1 MFYFGHRRCVPS
13 CLSHAWDT
21 WDTWDSG
28 CTRLAPRA
36 GSLNLGLFAPGLLAP
51 LIRGG
56 GSWAGCMGSS
66 VIFASAPFLG
76 WVHDADDAL
85 AARMKMNVMDLNGL
99 VVTPPIPIEHLQQ
112 FVLHLEQLDGVAAIE
127 LWRR

>member
-1 MFYFGHRRCVPS
+1 MVANECVPLCLSHAVGHLGHLGRLTLQIIEEGVPS

-85 AARMKMNVMDLNGL
+85 AN
-99 VVTPPIPIEHLQQ
+99 
-112 FVLHLEQLDGVAAIE
+112 
-127 LWRR
+127 

>member
-1 MFYFGHRRCVPS
+1 MRGTRGTSRLPLMRARAAVPS

-36 GSLNLGLFAPGLLAP
+36 GSLNLGLFAPGLRAP

-56 GSWAGCMGSS
+56 
-66 VIFASAPFLG
+66 
-76 WVHDADDAL
+76 HDADLDEALVHVVLAL
-85 AARMKMNVMDLNGL
+85 AQVADARQAGCDDLHRHQGF
-99 VVTPPIPIEHLQQ
+99 HL
-112 FVLHLEQLDGVAAIE
+112 
-127 LWRR
+127 